1 MSKNLSVFF
10 LLFLSTFCF
19 AQDSISITQIN
30 FEGNK
35 KTKERVIRNEL
46 AIVEGDKFL
55 KSELAQLITDNEN
68 RLKSV
73 GLFNTAT
80 IESVEQG
87 DKVTLNVQLVENWY
101 LYPAPIF
108 ELGDR
113 SFSAWWIEQNHE
125 LDRINYGVRGRHY
138 NLTGNKDPLLVVAQ
152 FGYTKKFQGEY
163 SFPYL
168 FENKNIGF
176 SSSIFFSS
184 NKEIPYKTVGNKPQ
198 FYMHEDERVMLKR
211 FRSSINVRMRPS
223 VPTHHSFSIEFHRNT
238 VDDFVLE
245 ELNSNYFLHGKN
257 SLQFFMVNYD
267 FQYDRR
273 TNYLMPYTGHRFRF
287 NLKKEGLGILKEQN
301 ALLVESVFEFYIPF
315 IKRTQHEYKEQSN
328 FGFGS
333 KIVGKTNLIRSQQA
347 FANNTGLG
355 WGGDL
360 VSGFDL
366 YVMDGHD
373 HILFT
378 NHIKKQIIDFDY
390 KVETL
395 SFLPSQFKSINI
407 QAHLRLNFDFAYINE
422 PVYTD
427 TNTLNNRWIYGFGPA
442 LDIILY
448 NSYLFSF
455 EYSFNDIGDRGLFL
469 EARNAF

>member
-1 MSKNLSVFF
+1 MSKILSAFFF
-10 LLFLSTFCF
+10 LFISTFCF
-19 AQDSISITQIN
+19 AQDSLTISQIK

-35 KTKERVIRNEL
+35 KTKVRVIQNEL
-46 AIVEGDKFL
+46 ALSQGDKIS
-55 KSELAQLITDNEN
+55 KAELDELVADEED
-68 RLKSV
+68 RLKSI
-73 GLFNTAT
+73 GLFNTAN
-80 IESVEQG
+80 IESTVDGNE
-87 DKVTLNVQLVENWY
+87 VSLIVNLVENWY

-152 FGYTKKFQGEY
+152 FGYTKKFEGEY
-163 SFPYL
+163 TFPYL
-168 FENKNIGF
+168 FENRNIGF
-176 SSSIFFSS
+176 SSSIFFTS
-184 NKEIPYKTVGNKPQ
+184 NKEIPYKTIGNKPQ

-211 FRSSINVRMRPS
+211 FRTSFNVRMRPS
-223 VPTHHSFSIEFHRNT
+223 VSTHHSFSFEFHRNT

-245 ELNSNYFLHGKN
+245 ELNSDYFLHGEN
-257 SLQFFMVNYD
+257 SLQFFMLNYD

-273 TNYLMPYTGHRFRF
+273 INYLMPYNGHRFRF
-287 NLKKEGLGILKEQN
+287 NAKKEGLGILKEQN
-301 ALLVESVFEFYIPF
+301 ALLVQTVLEFYVPF
-315 IKRTQHEYKEQSN
+315 VKKKHKERMKNN

-333 KIVGKTNLIRSQQA
+333 KIIGKTNLIRSQQA

-360 VSGFDL
+360 VSGYDL
-366 YVMDGHD
+366 YVMDGID

-378 NHIKKQIIDFDY
+378 NHLKKQILDFDY

-395 SFLPSQFKSINI
+395 GFLPSQFKSVNI
-407 QAHLRLNFDFAYINE
+407 QAHLRFNFDFAYINE

-455 EYSFNDIGDRGLFL
+455 EYSFNDIGERGLFL